1 LQYPKIKHIV
11 SDAQSLDPLKDV
23 GNLKDKVCGVALLT
37 FGDLDPQNIV
47 TGYNSTRY
55 H

>member
-23 GNLKDKVCGVALLT
+23 G
-37 FGDLDPQNIV
+37 DL
-47 TGYNSTRY
+47 NSEKLQWSGLVPFIA
-55 H
+55 